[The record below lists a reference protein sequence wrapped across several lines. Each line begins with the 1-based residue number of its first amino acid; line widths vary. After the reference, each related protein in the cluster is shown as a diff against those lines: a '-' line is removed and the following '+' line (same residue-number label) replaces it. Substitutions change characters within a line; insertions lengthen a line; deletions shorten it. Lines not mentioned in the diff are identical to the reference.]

1 MILRSVKTIIQVNV
15 KNKCYREVKAR
26 NRRDGADAGQNSQ
39 TWLVWASTVEAWRL
53 LRLAK
58 KIAVN
63 EISTVTPR

>member
-1 MILRSVKTIIQVNV
+1 MILRAEKSIIQVNV

-26 NRRDGADAGQNSQ
+26 SRRDGADSGQNSQ
-39 TWLVWASTVEAWRL
+39 TWLVRASTVEAWRL